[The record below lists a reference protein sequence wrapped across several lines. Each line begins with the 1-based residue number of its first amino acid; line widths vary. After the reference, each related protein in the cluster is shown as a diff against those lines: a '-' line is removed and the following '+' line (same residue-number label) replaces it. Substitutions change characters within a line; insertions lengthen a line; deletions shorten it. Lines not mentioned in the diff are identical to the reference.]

1 MGDYQRWQEL
11 NRKCNNGTITDEEY
25 QEMLNL
31 ENEDIRESLLSMR
44 EIGM

>member
-11 NRKCNNGTITDEEY
+11 NSKCNNGTITDEEY

-31 ENEDIRESLLSMR
+31 EGECEREYLTYMSER
-44 EIGM
+44 GV

>member
-11 NRKCNNGTITDEEY
+11 NSKCNNGTITDEEY

-31 ENEDIRESLLSMR
+31 ENEDTRESLLSMR

>member
-11 NRKCNNGTITDEEY
+11 NAKCNEGTITDDEY

-31 ENEDIRESLLSMR
+31 EGECEREDLTYMSER
-44 EIGM
+44 GV

>member
-11 NRKCNNGTITDEEY
+11 NGKCNYGTITDEEY

-31 ENEDIRESLLSMR
+31 EGEDIKESLIGMR
-44 EIGM
+44 ETGM